1 MWTMNHHSSAVTIEK
16 DGPSLDAEY
25 EFRND
30 KTLCLFSRYY
40 LETRETRLCPF
51 NFTQKSS

>member
-30 KTLCLFSRYY
+30 KTMPIQQILLGD
-40 LETRETRLCPF
+40 
-51 NFTQKSS
+51 

>member
-51 NFTQKSS
+51 NFTQKS